1 MPDYWLCSM
10 KDRPVSPRQAIA
22 RKCKDCTYDTEAAGN
37 WRQQTATCPIVDCP
51 LWMFRPL
58 HGNAPSWLAARDAAR
73 LPDNWRSMPN
83 VEAVAIVAGKVPNG
97 CEGTP
102 FRDSATTGDSCA
114 PAVSV
119 LPANAAYQRYS
130 ESVAR

>member
-1 MPDYWLCSM
+1 M

-51 LWMFRPL
+51 LWIFRPL
-58 HGNAPSWLAARDAAR
+58 RGNAPSWLAARDAAR
-73 LPDNWRSMPN
+73 LPDDWRSMPN

-102 FRDSATTGDSCA
+102 FRDSLTTGDSCA
-114 PAVSV
+114 PAVSA
-119 LPANAAYQRYS
+119 LPANAAYQHYS
-130 ESVAR
+130 EGVAE